1 MQPKQD
7 EKELFL
13 KAQKRVK
20 QIKIFYWHLAL
31 YLIVMALIL
40 LNFYVMEEGPYVKPI
55 TGLNVSIIVLWSI
68 AIIVNAIVVFRRKPI
83 FNKDWEEKKIEEYLK
98 DKHQEEQTFWE

>member
-13 KAQKRVK
+13 KAQKRVR

-55 TGLNVSIIVLWSI
+55 I
-68 AIIVNAIVVFRRKPI
+68 
-83 FNKDWEEKKIEEYLK
+83 
-98 DKHQEEQTFWE
+98 